1 MLLQGHRPEWKL
13 DDGSVDGLFVF
24 SENALPCALE
34 GLEEDELLRRDGGTK
49 RVFIGVFVLLAPPP
63 PLLVVAARRGARWVP
78 LEGSLAD
85 LSPRGEREAG
95 GGGGEG
101 AWEPKNLER
110 LSTDWYCRPL

>member
-63 PLLVVAARRGARWVP
+63 LSSSSPLAEGLVGY
-78 LEGSLAD
+78 
-85 LSPRGEREAG
+85 LSREAS
-95 GGGGEG
+95 
-101 AWEPKNLER
+101 LI
-110 LSTDWYCRPL
+110 